1 MFILKEEERVKSL
14 RKILVFLLLAA
25 LVFPVNGFELSS
37 VKEALRSDYEYLRD
51 MAEQVS
57 GDGSA
62 SLRAVALHGIFAAS
76 IHMGLGD
83 AESLNLLN
91 KIAEQANTRVLRG
104 DGVDIGFTGKMP
116 AAENFLTHLQT
127 EYFAALHYGL
137 TRSQRSKETLN
148 ILGDSLEKFL
158 GWTPVYSRAA
168 MLVTANW
175 VSMMTGGS
183 VNREETQYAVNSYAE
198 HFHDIVA
205 FSTQNEGQLIQS
217 LSALS
222 HLLSVAHEASVE
234 VPDEL
239 AALWIV
245 HIEYVGNFTV
255 VKNPGQ
261 DFELASRA
269 LLALVEAAETRRG
282 RYASMALDVAMNLS
296 RRMEDLYSVGDRL
309 LMVETRLSE
318 LRLYDPAA
326 TAEQVFTAAQQ
337 KTSAINII
345 YPTALARLR
354 KLTPMQSNSLEVA
367 VTKLST
373 AKGYYPLFESG
384 AALSEEYVNRF
395 LRSSLFSTILVL
407 ERKPAAEVRNLALER
422 FVSSSPVS
430 TAVLLVLVLFA
441 LLNRVGV
448 LYKRG

>member
-1 MFILKEEERVKSL
+1 M
-14 RKILVFLLLAA
+14 AA
-25 LVFPVNGFELSS
+25 LVIPVNGFELSS
-37 VKEALRSDYEYLRD
+37 VKDALRSDYEYLRD
-51 MAEQVS
+51 MVEQVS
-57 GDGSA
+57 GDGDA
-62 SLRAVALHGIFAAS
+62 SLRAMALHGIFAAS

-83 AESLNLLN
+83 AESLNFLN
-91 KIAEQANTRVLRG
+91 KIAEQVGTRVLRG
-104 DGVDIGFTGKMP
+104 EGLDIGFTGKIP
-116 AAENFLTHLQT
+116 AAENLLTHLQT
-127 EYFAALHYGL
+127 VYFAAMHYGL
-137 TRSQRSKETLN
+137 TRNQRSREMVD
-148 ILGDSLEKFL
+148 ILGESLEKFL

-168 MLVTANW
+168 MLVQANW
-175 VSMMTGGS
+175 VSLMTGGS
-183 VNREETQYAVNSYAE
+183 VNREEAQYAVNSYAE
-198 HFHDIVA
+198 HFQEIVA
-205 FSTQNEGQLIQS
+205 FSTQNDAQLIQS

-222 HLLSVAHEASVE
+222 SLLSVAHEANIE

-239 AALWIV
+239 AALWMV

-269 LLALVEAAETRRG
+269 LLALVEAAETRHG

-296 RRMEDLYSVGDRL
+296 NRMEDLYSVGDRL
-309 LMVETRLSE
+309 LMVETRLID
-318 LRLYDPAA
+318 LLLYDPAA

-337 KTSAINII
+337 KTSAINMI

-354 KLTPMQSNSLEVA
+354 KLASMQSNSLEVV

-395 LRSSLFSTILVL
+395 LRSSLFSTILVF

-430 TAVLLVLVLFA
+430 TGVLIVLVLLA